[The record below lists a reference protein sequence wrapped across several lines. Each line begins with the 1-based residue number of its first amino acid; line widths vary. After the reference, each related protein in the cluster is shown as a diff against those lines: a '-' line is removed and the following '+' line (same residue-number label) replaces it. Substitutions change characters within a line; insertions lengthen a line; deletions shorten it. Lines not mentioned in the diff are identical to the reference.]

1 LGSPVVPT
9 SRSLAAEAVVRA
21 IALALVWYALSDGA
35 PTSWTIGAPVVVIA
49 TIASLA
55 LAPQRFPRLRLIALL
70 AFVPFFIVQSVRGG
84 ADVVWRALRP
94 AMPLAPGFT
103 TFPLAAMAPAERIAF
118 ALIVSLLPGTLSARL
133 EADELR
139 VHVLDARMPIDQ
151 SLARLS
157 HRLGLVF
164 GRRPADDRDEVEGG

>member
-1 LGSPVVPT
+1 LRRHAFST
-9 SRSLAAEAVVRA
+9 ARSLAGEALVRA
-21 IALALVWYALSDGA
+21 LALALVWYALTDGV
-35 PTSWTIGAPVVVIA
+35 PSSWAIGVPVVLIA
-49 TIASLA
+49 ALASLG
-55 LAPQRFPRLRLIALL
+55 LAPEPLPRLRLIPLL

-84 ADVVWRALRP
+84 ADVAWRALRP

-103 TFPLAAMAPAERIAF
+103 TFPLTAMAPAERIAF

-139 VHVLDARMPIDQ
+139 VHVLDARLPIEE

-157 HRLGLVF
+157 DRLARVF
-164 GRRPADDRDEVEGG
+164 GRRPADHRPQARPT